1 MIQAIIDIGSNSIRL
16 AIYKISE
23 ENEIK
28 LLFNKKEIAKLAAY
42 VVNGVMSN
50 EGIEKAC
57 YILSDYKN
65 LVNNLKIDN
74 LVSFATAA
82 IRNAK
87 NSDDIVKN
95 IENRTG
101 IRITVLSGSE
111 EARLGFA
118 GAIKDINNNK
128 GAMVDI
134 GGGSTEIVLYEM
146 CEIKHAFSLPIG
158 AVNLTKLYVKGILPN
173 KEECMAIEK
182 AVLNEINKEQYLFS
196 DKNIVIG
203 GIGGTVRGACKIYN
217 YLFKLM
223 DYNKNIKADKI
234 KEIIDLLVDD
244 NTDSFISK
252 KALHLLLNT
261 VPERVETIVTG
272 MVILNTLINY
282 FHSELVILSESGV
295 REGYIDKY
303 ILK

>member
-16 AIYKISE
+16 AIYKIDESK
-23 ENEIK
+23 EIK
-28 LLFNKKEIAKLAAY
+28 LLMNKKEIARLAAY
-42 VVNGVMSN
+42 VINGVMTT
-50 EGIEKAC
+50 EGIDKAC
-57 YILSDYKN
+57 YILSEFKN
-65 LVNNLKIDN
+65 LLDN
-74 LVSFATAA
+74 LQINNVISFATAA
-82 IRNAK
+82 IRNAR
-87 NSDDIVKN
+87 NSDEVVRC
-95 IENRTG
+95 IENNTG
-101 IRITVLSGSE
+101 LKIIVLSGNE
-111 EARLGFA
+111 EARLGFL
-118 GAIKDINNNK
+118 GAIKDIKNEH
-128 GAMVDI
+128 GVIVDI
-134 GGGSTEIVLYEM
+134 GGGSTEIVVYNN
-146 CEIKHAFSLPIG
+146 CEIKYAFSLPIG
-158 AVNLTKLYVKGILPN
+158 ALNLTKLYVKGILPN

-234 KEIIDLLVDD
+234 KEIIDLLVED

-252 KALHLLLNT
+252 KTLHLVLNT